1 MFFRKLISLVLRM
14 LMLFGSTETE
24 LAGICVLKFLVFL
37 RCVLV
42 FCGVPQASVLSFLVF
57 NIFVH
62 DIIM

>member
-1 MFFRKLISLVLRM
+1 M

-62 DIIM
+62 DIIVM